1 MDNNYKV
8 SGFVNAKEE
17 QVYNQD
23 MGLKKFSVCV
33 STTFDGY
40 VEVDASSQEE
50 AMKEVREMLDLG
62 IVSPVADFDPYTEV
76 MFAEEIENA

>member
-1 MDNNYKV
+1 M
-8 SGFVNAKEE
+8 
-17 QVYNQD
+17 
-23 MGLKKFSVCV
+23 KKFSVCV

-40 VEVDASSQEE
+40 VEVDASSHDE
-50 AMKEVREMLDLG
+50 AIEKAREMLDLG

>member
-1 MDNNYKV
+1 M
-8 SGFVNAKEE
+8 A
-17 QVYNQD
+17 
-23 MGLKKFSVCV
+23 KFSVLV

-50 AMKEVREMLDLG
+50 AMNEVREMVSLG

>member
-1 MDNNYKV
+1 MPILFIESVALLLQWRN
-8 SGFVNAKEE
+8 FA
-17 QVYNQD
+17 
-23 MGLKKFSVCV
+23 MAKFSVCV

>member
-1 MDNNYKV
+1 M
-8 SGFVNAKEE
+8 
-17 QVYNQD
+17 
-23 MGLKKFSVCV
+23 KKFSVLV

-40 VEVDASSQEE
+40 VEVDASSHDE
-50 AMKEVREMLDLG
+50 AIKEVREMLDLG